1 MYRLAHNRLYHG
13 GYEHEA
19 HFITQ
24 IYSDLLDINVEGL
37 DQYAR
42 NRSWLL
48 ESRIE
53 WIAKQTLDS
62 QNLFVASMCLSDTA
76 ALLNRMGREADAK
89 RLGTLAEELARMS
102 YDAKREGC

>member
-19 HFITQ
+19 HVITK
-24 IYSDLLDINVEGL
+24 IYSDLLDMNAERL
-37 DQYAR
+37 HQYAR

-62 QNLFVASMCLSDTA
+62 HNLFVASMCLADTA
-76 ALLNRMGREADAK
+76 ALLNRMGREADA
-89 RLGTLAEELARMS
+89 RQLGALAEELDRLS